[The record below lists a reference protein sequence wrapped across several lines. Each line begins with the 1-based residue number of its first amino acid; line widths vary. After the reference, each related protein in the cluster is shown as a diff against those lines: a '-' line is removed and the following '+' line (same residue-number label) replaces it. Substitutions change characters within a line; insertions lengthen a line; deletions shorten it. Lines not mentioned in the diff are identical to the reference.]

1 MENNGKAKKVVGRNL
16 RFNLLLFSCLAL
28 GCYGL
33 FATNKFFLR
42 DFERGYSVTGNKYIF
57 GIFVVNFFLILF
69 TFLIPYFV
77 FKLYPKIYYYDE
89 GFRVGKNGEFIY
101 YEKMDYFFIP
111 GLVKG
116 KEFLEIRYT
125 NNEGEWKAIPGQG
138 YPTNGF
144 DLFQQ
149 DFVNINYPKAMKYL
163 ENNEKIEFLF
173 NDPKKKIIAFGR
185 KNYMKKKLEQ
195 AMKIIVTRESITFDN
210 EVYEWDKYKIFVN
223 LGNIIV
229 KEQDGTNI
237 LSLGPTALIHRP
249 NLLKVIVSTLGK
261 K

>member
-1 MENNGKAKKVVGRNL
+1 MENNGKPKKIAGRSFRLNFIL
-16 RFNLLLFSCLAL
+16 YSCLILACYALFSV
-28 GCYGL
+28 
-33 FATNKFFLR
+33 NKFFVK
-42 DFERGYSVTGNKYIF
+42 DFERGYSATGTGYVL
-57 GIFVVNFFLILF
+57 GIVAINFFILLF
-69 TFLIPYFV
+69 LLLPYILLKTFPKFYF
-77 FKLYPKIYYYDE
+77 YDE
-89 GFRVGKNGEFIY
+89 GFTRGKNGAFIY

-149 DFVNINYPKAMKYL
+149 DFVNLNYPKAMKCL

-195 AMKIIVTRESITFDN
+195 AIKIIVTRESITFDN

-249 NLLKVIVSTLGK
+249 NLLEVIVSTLGK

>member
-77 FKLYPKIYYYDE
+77 LKLYPKIYFYDE
-89 GFRVGKNGEFIY
+89 GFTRGKNGEFIY

-116 KEFLEIRYT
+116 KDFLEIRYT

-149 DFVNINYPKAMKYL
+149 DFVNVNYPKAMKCL

-229 KEQDGTNI
+229 QEEDGTNI
-237 LSLGPTALIHRP
+237 LSLGAHALIHRP
-249 NLLKVIVSTLGK
+249 NLLEALIETLRK
-261 K
+261 N

>member
-1 MENNGKAKKVVGRNL
+1 MENNGKPKKIVGRNF
-16 RFNLLLFSCLAL
+16 RANLLLYSCIIL
-28 GCYGL
+28 GCYAL
-33 FATNKFFLR
+33 FNVNKFFIK
-42 DFERGYSVTGNKYIF
+42 DFERGYSATGMGYVLAI
-57 GIFVVNFFLILF
+57 VVINFFLILF
-69 TFLIPYFV
+69 AFIIPYFV
-77 FKLYPKIYYYDE
+77 AKLYPKICYYDE
-89 GFRVGKNGEFIY
+89 GFRVGKNGAFIY

-111 GLVKG
+111 GLIKG
-116 KEFLEIRYT
+116 KTFLEIRYT

-149 DFVNINYPKAMKYL
+149 DFVNVNYPKAMKCL

-173 NDPKKKIIAFGR
+173 NDPKKKIRAFGR

-195 AMKIIVTRESITFDN
+195 AMKITVTRESITFDN

-249 NLLKVIVSTLGK
+249 NLLEVIVSTLGK

>member
-57 GIFVVNFFLILF
+57 GIVVVNFFLILF

-77 FKLYPKIYYYDE
+77 LKLYPKIYYYDE

-149 DFVNINYPKAMKYL
+149 DFVNLNYPKAMKCL

-195 AMKIIVTRESITFDN
+195 AMKIKVTRESITFDN

-249 NLLKVIVSTLGK
+249 NLLEVIVSTLGK

>member
-1 MENNGKAKKVVGRNL
+1 MGNYGKPKKIVGRSFRLNFIL
-16 RFNLLLFSCLAL
+16 YSCLILACYALFSV
-28 GCYGL
+28 
-33 FATNKFFLR
+33 NKFFVK
-42 DFERGYSVTGNKYIF
+42 DFERGYSATGTGYVL
-57 GIFVVNFFLILF
+57 GIVAINFFILLF
-69 TFLIPYFV
+69 LLLPYILLKTFPKFYF
-77 FKLYPKIYYYDE
+77 YDE
-89 GFRVGKNGEFIY
+89 GFTRGKNGAFIY

-125 NNEGEWKAIPGQG
+125 NN
-138 YPTNGF
+138 
-144 DLFQQ
+144 
-149 DFVNINYPKAMKYL
+149 NYPKAMKCL

-249 NLLKVIVSTLGK
+249 NLLEVIVSTLGK

>member
-1 MENNGKAKKVVGRNL
+1 
-16 RFNLLLFSCLAL
+16 
-28 GCYGL
+28 
-33 FATNKFFLR
+33 
-42 DFERGYSVTGNKYIF
+42 
-57 GIFVVNFFLILF
+57 
-69 TFLIPYFV
+69 
-77 FKLYPKIYYYDE
+77 
-89 GFRVGKNGEFIY
+89 
-101 YEKMDYFFIP
+101 
-111 GLVKG
+111 
-116 KEFLEIRYT
+116 
-125 NNEGEWKAIPGQG
+125 
-138 YPTNGF
+138 
-144 DLFQQ
+144 
-149 DFVNINYPKAMKYL
+149 MKCL

-195 AMKIIVTRESITFDN
+195 AMKIKVTRESITFDN

-249 NLLKVIVSTLGK
+249 NLLEVIVSTLGK

>member
-173 NDPKKKIIAFGR
+173 NDPKKKIRAFGR

-195 AMKIIVTRESITFDN
+195 AMKITVTRESITFDN

-249 NLLKVIVSTLGK
+249 NLLEVIVSTLGK

>member
-1 MENNGKAKKVVGRNL
+1 MENHGKPKKVVGRNF
-16 RFNLLLFSCLAL
+16 RANLLLYSCIIL
-28 GCYGL
+28 GCYAL
-33 FATNKFFLR
+33 FNVNKFFIK
-42 DFERGYSVTGNKYIF
+42 DFERGYSATGMGYVAFIVIANLF
-57 GIFVVNFFLILF
+57 LLLFLILPYILF
-69 TFLIPYFV
+69 KTFPKFYF
-77 FKLYPKIYYYDE
+77 YDE
-89 GFRVGKNGEFIY
+89 GFTRGKNGAFIY

-173 NDPKKKIIAFGR
+173 NDPKKKIRAFGR

-195 AMKIIVTRESITFDN
+195 AMKITVTRESITFDN

-237 LSLGPTALIHRP
+237 LSLGPDALIHRT
-249 NLLKVIVSTLGK
+249 NLLELIISTLEK